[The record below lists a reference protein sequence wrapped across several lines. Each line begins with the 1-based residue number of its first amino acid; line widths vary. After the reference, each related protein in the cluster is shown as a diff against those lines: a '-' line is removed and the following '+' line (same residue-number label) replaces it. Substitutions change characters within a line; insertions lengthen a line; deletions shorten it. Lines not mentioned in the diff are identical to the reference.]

1 MLVGDIVRQRLLQ
14 LTSDPMARNAA
25 ALYGLQ
31 VADYVVPMATLS
43 YLARV
48 LGQDAWG
55 EVLYAQGFALWLTLL
70 FEYGFQLSTTRE
82 VARCA
87 GDREQLAGIISGVA
101 GASALLTA
109 ASIGAALAA
118 QLLIAAFR
126 DRPLY
131 LWLAWA
137 IAFTSGVRPV
147 WYFLGRE
154 KMEWPSFWNG
164 VSRIAGAAALF
175 VFVRSADDAY
185 WVLIL
190 QLITSGAVLAAMWQ
204 RVYREV
210 PFPKPD
216 LAAALATLGKG
227 WRLFLFRSAV
237 SLYTTAN
244 TVLLGW
250 FVPAKGVTAYAAP
263 ERLIKAGQGL
273 IWPASQ
279 ALYPRMSRLA
289 GNDLAAA
296 AKMARMALAVIGGG
310 GLAAGAITALGAPW
324 IVRLLFGA
332 GYEDAVPVLRVLA
345 MLLPLVA
352 ASNVLGIQWM
362 LPRGMDEAFNRIIL
376 TAGFVNLVLACVL
389 APALGAYGMALAV
402 VLAETL
408 VLAGQWLTIA
418 RSPNPFWK
426 IRHS

>member
-1 MLVGDIVRQRLLQ
+1 MVVENTVRQRLRK
-14 LTSDPMARNAA
+14 LTSNPMARNAT

-31 VADYVVPMATLS
+31 IADYVVPMVTLS

-48 LGQDAWG
+48 LGKDTWG
-55 EVLYAQGFALWLTLL
+55 EVLYAQGFALWLMLL

-82 VARCA
+82 IARCA
-87 GDREQLAGIISGVA
+87 DDREKLGGIISGVA
-101 GASALLTA
+101 GASVLLTA
-109 ASIGAALAA
+109 GSVVAALAG
-118 QLLIAAFR
+118 LWFIAVFQA
-126 DRPLY
+126 RPLY
-131 LWLAWA
+131 LWLAWG
-137 IAFTSGVRPV
+137 IAFTSGVRPI
-147 WYFLGRE
+147 WYFQGRE
-154 KMEWPSFWNG
+154 KMAWPSLWNG
-164 VSRIAGAAALF
+164 VSRVAAAAALF

-190 QLITSGAVLAAMWQ
+190 QIIASGIVTAAMWH

-210 PFPKPD
+210 SFPRPD
-216 LAAALATLGKG
+216 LQAALDTLEKG
-227 WRLFLFRSAV
+227 WRLFMFRSAV

-250 FVPAKGVTAYAAP
+250 FVPARGVTAYAAP

-279 ALYPRMSRLA
+279 VLYPRMSRLA
-289 GNDLAAA
+289 GNDINEAAR
-296 AKMARMALAVIGGG
+296 MARMALAVIGGG
-310 GLAAGAITALGAPW
+310 GLAAGLITALGAPW
-324 IVRLLFGA
+324 IVRWLFGA
-332 GYEDAVPVLRVLA
+332 GYEEAVPVLRLMA

-362 LPRGMDEAFNRIIL
+362 LPQGMDGAFNRIIL
-376 TAGFVNLVLACVL
+376 TAGFVNLALVCVL
-389 APALGAYGMALAV
+389 APSLGAFGMALAV
-402 VLAETL
+402 VLAETV
-408 VLAGQWLTIA
+408 VLAGQWFTIT